1 MELPSIFIGRK
12 LSLITRKWL
21 ESEQIRFIE
30 QPLIRINYK
39 RPELAFFKSFGDE
52 PKRWVVTSSYAAY
65 WVLRFADKIGLHK
78 NDKVYCLSERQQSI
92 LKECNVQA
100 IRPDSP
106 SASSLAELL
115 VQEDEGLQV
124 IYLRGNK
131 SLNHLPEQLTANN
144 IDWQAVEVYQNTSIE
159 IFLNEVFD
167 GYLFFSPSGIES
179 YKQAGNFPE
188 PKADIVAIGNTTA
201 QAAWKEFPNKVLV
214 SPEQEEL
221 SFVKYAIQRIK
232 DKLNEPETNRKVIRE

>member
-12 LSLITRKWL
+12 LSSLSRKWL
-21 ESEQIRFIE
+21 ESEQIKFIE

-39 RPELAFFKSFGDE
+39 KPLLAFFKSYGNE
-52 PKRWVVTSSYAAY
+52 PKKWVVTSSYAAY
-65 WVLRFADKIGLHK
+65 WLLRFSDKIGLNEK
-78 NDKVYCLSERQQSI
+78 DKVYCLSERQQSI

-100 IRPDSP
+100 VRSKSP
-106 SASSLAELL
+106 NAKSLAELL
-115 VQEDEGLQV
+115 ISEDTGLKV

-131 SLNHLPEQLTANN
+131 SLNHLPEQLTAGN
-144 IDWQAVEVYQNTSIE
+144 IDWQAVEVYQNTAIE

-167 GYLFFSPSGIES
+167 GYLFFSPSGIKS

-188 PKADIVAIGNTTA
+188 PKADILAIGNTTA
-201 QAAWKEFPNKVLV
+201 QAAWKEFPNRVLV

-232 DKLNEPETNRKVIRE
+232 EKLDEPEADSRVIVE